1 MSNVQSPMSNSNVNV
16 QSPRSKVQC
25 LDFGETVKTL
35 EVDYSLEIGRWT
47 LDIGVWTLEERG
59 NLSLG
64 SESNVTE

>member
-1 MSNVQSPMSNSNVNV
+1 
-16 QSPRSKVQC
+16 
-25 LDFGETVKTL
+25 VKTL

-47 LDIGVWTLEERG
+47 LDIGVWTLDERG